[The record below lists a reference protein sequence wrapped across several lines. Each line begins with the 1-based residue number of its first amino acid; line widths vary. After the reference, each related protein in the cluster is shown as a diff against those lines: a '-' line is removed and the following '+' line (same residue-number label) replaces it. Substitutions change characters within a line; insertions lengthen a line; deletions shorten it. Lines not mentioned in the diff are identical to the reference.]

1 MSATLTT
8 FRHGHY
14 LLACSARV
22 LANGRFVPEL
32 VITKDVWP
40 TRPRSIAMDKAE
52 FEVEEDAIAAAHSRG
67 IEWVAHYG

>member
-1 MSATLTT
+1 MPATLTT
-8 FRHGHY
+8 FHHGHY

-40 TRPRSIAMDKAE
+40 TRPRSIAIEKAE
-52 FEVEEDAIAAAHSRG
+52 FEIEEEAIAAARSRG
-67 IEWVAHYG
+67 LEWITNYG